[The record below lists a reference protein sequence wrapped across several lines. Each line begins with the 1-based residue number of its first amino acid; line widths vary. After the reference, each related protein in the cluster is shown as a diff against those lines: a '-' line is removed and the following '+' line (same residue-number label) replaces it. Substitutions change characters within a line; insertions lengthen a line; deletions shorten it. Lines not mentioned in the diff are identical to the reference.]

1 MYSQRSDA
9 TGAVEPVSTAP
20 VLSSAALVAV
30 NLLPLYAVWVGW
42 LSVGDVF
49 VAYWVENVV
58 VWGVTI
64 VKVATAQ
71 GTQPLRRNVTFNDR
85 PINGMGSVALAAFFS
100 VHFGIFTI
108 VHGVFT
114 LFLAMSLGGF
124 DLGNAILVA
133 LGFLGSHLV
142 SLAFNWFGQGER
154 TALSSAQVMV
164 QPYPRMVVLHV
175 SIIASFFLVIR
186 SQVDGDVSQAG
197 GAAFAVLLLC
207 GLKTAL
213 DLWFHL
219 RERRRA
225 RDAVVTV

>member
-9 TGAVEPVSTAP
+9 TGAVAPLSTAP

-71 GTQPLRRNVTFNDR
+71 GTQPLRRNVTVNDR